1 MLKNV
6 ALLVGAFLLL
16 GTDAQDSIQIIADE
30 GTTMI
35 GSPEVDVK
43 EINIPHNHT
52 IGTPVGEI
60 VGFGLESAWI
70 RLEHTSSATIPI
82 HMWRYD
88 VRSTQWNKVN
98 VLGTELLF
106 EVGWH
111 ETSIDMQDGLMVV
124 TSAPTKAT
132 GEWHAFFFRRNEVTL
147 EYALEDHV
155 SGLDSNFAM
164 ARRVAIVGS
173 NNVYLGGNNTVTQ
186 YVNSGTGVWNK
197 LAVDLVRT
205 DSFNDLHDFCSLSD
219 DHVLLVHTQPTN
231 GLSLYRRSL
240 GSYELRDIYT
250 DFSNVGTTDL
260 ACNNQLAIISDED
273 NGDYGV
279 VNMFNVSENSIQF
292 ITQRGPDLFPQADMK
307 YGHSVSVVNNAVA
320 VAGPNYGQS
329 GGIVSVYRVVQN
341 EVSVDYYLIDPEA
354 GNRLGGEVVEF
365 GSSVGI
371 CSDGHTLG
379 VLTAL
384 WEPSAG
390 NVTTSIYL
398 YRDETL
404 TVSPTKSPSVSPSV
418 SPTGAPTSSFPTVS
432 PTISPTDSPS
442 KSPTTSSPTGSP
454 TSPTIFFDPLEV
466 YKVPTLDNLEVFGIS
481 IGFSVVIIAVQTWG
495 IIVGMNILGVKN

>member
-1 MLKNV
+1 MLKN
-6 ALLVGAFLLL
+6 ALIVWVFLLF

-35 GSPEVDVK
+35 GAPEADVK

-60 VGFGLESAWI
+60 AVSGLESAWV
-70 RLEHTSSATIPI
+70 RLEHASSATIPI

-88 VRSTQWNKVN
+88 MRSTQWNKLN

-111 ETSIDMQDGLMVV
+111 ESSIDMQDGLMVV
-124 TSAPTKAT
+124 TSAPLKTT

-147 EYALEDHV
+147 EYALEDHI
-155 SGLDSNFAM
+155 SGVDSNFAM
-164 ARRVAIVGS
+164 ARRVVIVGS

-197 LAVDLVRT
+197 LSVDLVRT

-219 DHVLLVHTQPTN
+219 DRVLLVHTQPTN

-250 DFSNVGTTDL
+250 DFSKVGTTDL
-260 ACNNQLAIISDED
+260 ACNNQLAIVSDED
-273 NGDYGV
+273 AGDYGV
-279 VNMFNVSENSIQF
+279 VNIFNVSENNIQL
-292 ITQRGPDLFPQADMK
+292 ITHRGPDLFPQADMK

-320 VAGPNYGQS
+320 VAGQR

-341 EVSVDYYLIDPEA
+341 EVSVDYYLIDPDA
-354 GNRLGGEVVEF
+354 DIRLDGEIVEF
-365 GSSVGI
+365 GSSVSIG
-371 CSDGHTLG
+371 SDGHTLG

-418 SPTGAPTSSFPTVS
+418 SPTGAPTISSPTVS
-432 PTISPTDSPS
+432 PTFSPTDSPS
-442 KSPTTSSPTGSP
+442 KSPTTSSPTRSP

-466 YKVPTLDNLEVFGIS
+466 YKVPTLDNLEVFAIS
-481 IGFSVVIIAVQTWG
+481 TGFSVVIIAVQTWG
-495 IIVGMNILGVKN
+495 IIVGMSILGVN

>member
-1 MLKNV
+1 MLL
-6 ALLVGAFLLL
+6 AVGFLLL
-16 GTDAQDSIQIIADE
+16 GIQIIADE

-35 GSPEVDVK
+35 GSPKVDVK

-60 VGFGLESAWI
+60 VVSGLESAWV
-70 RLEHTSSATIPI
+70 RLEHSSTSTIPI

-88 VRSTQWNKVN
+88 MRSTQWQKIN
-98 VLGTELLF
+98 VLGTDLLF
-106 EVGWH
+106 DVGWY
-111 ETSIDMQDGLMVV
+111 ESSIDVRDGLMVV
-124 TSAPTKAT
+124 TSAPTGET

-147 EYALEDHV
+147 EYALEDHI
-155 SGLDSNFAM
+155 SGFDSNFAM

-173 NNVYLGGNNTVTQ
+173 NNVYLGGNNTVAQ

-197 LAVDLVRT
+197 LTVDLVRT
-205 DSFNDLHDFCSLSD
+205 DSFNDLYDFCSLSD
-219 DHVLLVHTQPTN
+219 DHLLLVHTQPTH

-250 DFSNVGTTDL
+250 DSTKVGATDL
-260 ACNNQLAIISDED
+260 DCNNQLAIISDED
-273 NGDYGV
+273 TGDYGV
-279 VNMFNVSENSIQF
+279 VNIFNVSENSIQYVA
-292 ITQRGPDLFPQADMK
+292 QREPDLSPQAGMK
-307 YGHSVSVVNNAVA
+307 FGHSVSVVNDVIA

-329 GGIVSVYRVVQN
+329 GGIVSVYRVEQN
-341 EVSVDYYLIDPEA
+341 EVLVDYYLIDPEA
-354 GNRLGGEVVEF
+354 GTRLDGEIVEF
-365 GSSVGI
+365 GSSVGV

-404 TVSPTKSPSVSPSV
+404 TVSPTKSPST
-418 SPTGAPTSSFPTVS
+418 SPTRSPTESPTSSFPTVS

-442 KSPTTSSPTGSP
+442 KSPTTSTPTGSP
-454 TSPTIFFDPLEV
+454 TSPTIYFDPIEV
-466 YKVPTLDNLEVFGIS
+466 YKVPTLGNMEVFGIS
-481 IGFSVVIIAVQTWG
+481 VIFSVVIIATQTLV
-495 IIVGMNILGVKN
+495 IIVGMSIKQ